1 MSDDAVH
8 EQALPLAA
16 EAPAPLSA
24 PSHVPASI
32 IPVMAYAGET
42 EHEALKRYG
51 IDHDRFGAEIVFVH
65 LN

>member
-8 EQALPLAA
+8 EQAPADA
-16 EAPAPLSA
+16 TDTPAPLRA
-24 PSHVPASI
+24 PARLPASI
-32 IPVMAYAGET
+32 IPVMAWAGET

-51 IDHDRFGAEIVFVH
+51 IDHDRSDAEIVFLH